1 MANILRSG
9 ARVAFTNSQV
19 VPATCSVASTSRT
32 EESMNDHINTLCKQR
47 FYREAL
53 EAFDLSHKN
62 SSFKISLKTYV
73 SLICAC
79 SSSRS
84 LAQGRKIHDHIL
96 RSNCKHDTI
105 LNNHILSMYGK
116 CGSLRDARQVF
127 DSMPQR
133 NLVSYTSVI
142 TGYSH
147 NGQEAE
153 AIKLY
158 LRMLRED
165 LVPDQYS
172 FGSIIKACAGAGDVV
187 LGKQLHAQV
196 IKLEPISHLVAQN
209 ALVSMYVSFNQI
221 SDASRVFSGI
231 PTKDIISWG
240 SIIAGFSQLGYELEA
255 LSYLKEMLSYGFFQ
269 PNEYI
274 FGSSL
279 KACSSLLRPDYGSQI
294 HVLCIKSGFSG
305 DAFAGCS
312 LCDMYA
318 RCGFLS
324 SARRVFHQIERP
336 DTASWNVIIAGLAN
350 HGYADEAVSFFS
362 QMRNSGFVV
371 PDAISLR
378 SLLCAQ
384 TNPTALRQG
393 MQIHSF
399 VIKYGFLSDLSV
411 CNSLLTMYN
420 YCCSDDLYRCFR
432 MFEDFRHNKA
442 DSVSWN
448 AVLAACLQHEQP
460 AEMLRLFKMMLLS
473 ECEPDHITM
482 GNLLR
487 GCVEI
492 SSLKLGSQVHC
503 YNLKTG
509 LVHEKFITNGL
520 IDMYAKCGSLGQA
533 RRVFDAMDNNRD
545 VVSWSSLIVGYAQ
558 SGFGEEAL
566 VLFKEMKSSG
576 IEPNHVTF
584 VGVLTACSH
593 VGLVEEGLKMYAIMQ
608 TEYGITPT
616 KEHCSCMVDLLA
628 RAGHLAEAEK
638 FIDEM
643 KLEPDVVVWK
653 TLLSAC
659 RTQGNVDLAQKA
671 AENILRIDPC
681 NSTAHVLLSGMYASA
696 GNWEDAALLRSSM
709 KKHDVKKVPGQSWI
723 EVEDKVHVFFA
734 EDVLH
739 PERDDI
745 YTVLH
750 NVWLQM
756 VDECKPQH
764 KKRVLQFL
772 DETGLTNLQV

>member
-1 MANILRSG
+1 MKMLRLG
-9 ARVAFTNSQV
+9 ARVSVSNSQI
-19 VPATCSVASTSRT
+19 PATSSVVSTIKT
-32 EESMNDHINTLCKQR
+32 EELMNDHINSLCR
-47 FYREAL
+47 NSFYREAL
-53 EAFDLSHKN
+53 EAFDFAQKN
-62 SSFKISLKTYV
+62 SSFKIRLRTYI

-96 RSNCKHDTI
+96 NSNCKYDTI

-116 CGSLRDARQVF
+116 CGSLRDAREVF
-127 DSMPQR
+127 DFMPER

-142 TGYSH
+142 TGYSQ

-153 AIKLY
+153 AIRLY
-158 LRMLRED
+158 LKMLQAD
-165 LVPDQYS
+165 LVPDQFA
-172 FGSIIKACAGAGDVV
+172 FGSIIKACACAGDVV

-196 IKLEPISHLVAQN
+196 IKLESSSHLIAQN
-209 ALVSMYVSFNQI
+209 ALIAMYVRFNQM
-221 SDASRVFSGI
+221 SDASKVFYGI
-231 PTKDIISWG
+231 PAKDLISWS
-240 SIIAGFSQLGYELEA
+240 SIIAGFSQLGFEFEA
-255 LSYLKEMLSYGFFQ
+255 LSHLKEMLSFGVFH

-294 HVLCIKSGFSG
+294 HGLCIKLELTGN
-305 DAFAGCS
+305 AIAGCS

-318 RCGFLS
+318 RCGFLD
-324 SARRVFHQIERP
+324 SARRVFNQIERP

-350 HGYADEAVSFFS
+350 NGYADEAVSIFS
-362 QMRNSGFVV
+362 QMRNSGFI

-384 TNPTALRQG
+384 TKPMALCQG

-399 VIKYGFLSDLSV
+399 IIKCGFLADLSV
-411 CNSLLTMYN
+411 CNSLLTMYTFCSDL
-420 YCCSDDLYRCFR
+420 YCCFNL
-432 MFEDFRHNKA
+432 FEDFRNKA

-448 AVLAACLQHEQP
+448 AILTACLQHEQP
-460 AEMLRLFKMMLLS
+460 VEMLRLFKLMLVS

-503 YNLKTG
+503 YSWKTG
-509 LVHEKFITNGL
+509 LVLEQFIKNGL

-533 RRVFDAMDNNRD
+533 RRIFDSMDNGD
-545 VVSWSSLIVGYAQ
+545 VVSWSTLIVGYAQ

-566 VLFKEMKSSG
+566 ILFREMKSSG
-576 IEPNHVTF
+576 IEPNRVTF

-593 VGLVEEGLKMYAIMQ
+593 VGLVEEGLKLYAIMQ
-608 TEYGITPT
+608 TEHGISPT
-616 KEHCSCMVDLLA
+616 KEHCSCVVDLLA
-628 RAGHLAEAEK
+628 RAGHLNEAK
-638 FIDEM
+638 RFIDEM

-659 RTQGNVDLAQKA
+659 KTQGNVDLAQKA
-671 AENILRIDPC
+671 AENILKIDPF
-681 NSTAHVLLSGMYASA
+681 NSTAHVLLCSMHASS

-709 KKHDVKKVPGQSWI
+709 KKHDVKKIPGQSWI
-723 EVEDKVHVFFA
+723 DVEDKIHIFFA

-750 NVWLQM
+750 NIWSQM
-756 VDECKPQH
+756 LDECNPQH
-764 KKRVLQFL
+764 KKRFQFIH
-772 DETGLTNLQV
+772 ETEKTNI

>member
-1 MANILRSG
+1 MEKMLRLG
-9 ARVAFTNSQV
+9 ARVSVSNSQI
-19 VPATCSVASTSRT
+19 PATSSVVSTIKT
-32 EESMNDHINTLCKQR
+32 EELMNDHINSLCR
-47 FYREAL
+47 NNFYREAL
-53 EAFDLSHKN
+53 EAFDFAQKN
-62 SSFKISLKTYV
+62 SSFKIRLRTYI

-96 RSNCKHDTI
+96 NSNCKYDTI

-116 CGSLRDARQVF
+116 CGSLRDAIEVF
-127 DSMPQR
+127 DFMPGR

-142 TGYSH
+142 TGYSQ
-147 NGQEAE
+147 NGKEAE
-153 AIKLY
+153 AIRLY
-158 LRMLRED
+158 LKMLQAD
-165 LVPDQYS
+165 LVPDQFA
-172 FGSIIKACAGAGDVV
+172 FGSIIKACASAGDVW

-196 IKLEPISHLVAQN
+196 IKLESSSHLIAQN
-209 ALVSMYVSFNQI
+209 ALIAMYVRFNQI
-221 SDASRVFSGI
+221 SDASKVFYGI
-231 PTKDIISWG
+231 PAKDLISWS
-240 SIIAGFSQLGYELEA
+240 SIIAGFSQLGFEFEA
-255 LSYLKEMLSYGFFQ
+255 LSHLKEMLSFGVFH

-294 HVLCIKSGFSG
+294 HGLCIKSELAGN
-305 DAFAGCS
+305 AIAGCS

-318 RCGFLS
+318 RCGFLN
-324 SARRVFHQIERP
+324 SARRVFNQIERP

-350 HGYADEAVSFFS
+350 NGYADEAVSVFS
-362 QMRNSGFVV
+362 QMRNSGFI

-384 TNPTALRQG
+384 TKPMALCQG

-399 VIKYGFLSDLSV
+399 IIKCGFLTDLSV
-411 CNSLLTMYN
+411 CNSLLTMYTFCSDL
-420 YCCSDDLYRCFR
+420 YCCFNLFA
-432 MFEDFRHNKA
+432 DFRNNA

-448 AVLAACLQHEQP
+448 AILMACLQHEQP
-460 AEMLRLFKMMLLS
+460 VEMLRLFKLMLVS

-492 SSLKLGSQVHC
+492 SSQKLGSQVHC
-503 YNLKTG
+503 YSLKTG
-509 LVHEKFITNGL
+509 VVLEQFIKNGL

-533 RRVFDAMDNNRD
+533 RRIFDSMDNGD
-545 VVSWSSLIVGYAQ
+545 VVSWSTLIVGYAQ

-566 VLFKEMKSSG
+566 TLFREMKSSG

-584 VGVLTACSH
+584 VGVFTACSH
-593 VGLVEEGLKMYAIMQ
+593 VGLVEEGLKLYAIMQ
-608 TEYGITPT
+608 TEHGISPT
-616 KEHCSCMVDLLA
+616 KEHCSCVVDLLA
-628 RAGHLAEAEK
+628 RAGHLNEAER

-659 RTQGNVDLAQKA
+659 KTKGNVELAQKA
-671 AENILRIDPC
+671 AENILKIDPF
-681 NSTAHVLLSGMYASA
+681 NSTAHVLLCSMHASS

-709 KKHDVKKVPGQSWI
+709 KKHDVKKIPGQSWI
-723 EVEDKVHVFFA
+723 EVEEKLHIFFA

-750 NVWLQM
+750 NIWSQM
-756 VDECKPQH
+756 LDECNPQN
-764 KKRVLQFL
+764 KKRLQFIH
-772 DETGLTNLQV
+772 ETG

>member
-1 MANILRSG
+1 MGKILRSG
-9 ARVAFTNSQV
+9 ARVAFSNSQV
-19 VPATCSVASTSRT
+19 PATSTVVSTIRT
-32 EESMNDHINTLCKQR
+32 EELMNDHINTLCKQK

-53 EAFDLSHKN
+53 EAFHFSHKN

-96 RSNCKHDTI
+96 KSNCKHDTI

-127 DSMPQR
+127 DLMPQR

-142 TGYSH
+142 TGYSQ

-158 LRMLRED
+158 LKMLQED

-172 FGSIIKACAGAGDVV
+172 FGSIIKACASYGDVG

-196 IKLEPISHLVAQN
+196 IKLEPTSHLVAQN
-209 ALVSMYVSFNQI
+209 ALISMYVSFNQI
-221 SDASRVFSGI
+221 SDASKVFSGI
-231 PTKDIISWG
+231 PMKDIISWG
-240 SIIAGFSQLGYELEA
+240 SVIAGFSQLGYELEA
-255 LSYLKEMLSYGFFQ
+255 LSCLKEMLSYGVFQ

-274 FGSSL
+274 YGSSL
-279 KACSSLLRPDYGSQI
+279 KACSNLLRPDYGSQI
-294 HVLCIKSGFSG
+294 HGLCIKSGFSG

-324 SARRVFHQIERP
+324 SARRVFYQIEKP

-350 HGYADEAVSFFS
+350 NGYADEAVSFFS
-362 QMRNSGFVV
+362 QMRNSGFT

-378 SLLCAQ
+378 SLLCGQ
-384 TNPTALRQG
+384 TNPMALCQG

-399 VIKYGFLSDLSV
+399 IIKYGFLTDLSV

-420 YCCSDDLYRCFR
+420 CCSDLYSCFR
-432 MFEDFRHNKA
+432 IFEDFRNKA

-448 AVLAACLQHEQP
+448 AILTACLQHEQP
-460 AEMLRLFKMMLLS
+460 AEVLRFFKLMFVS
-473 ECEPDHITM
+473 ECEPDHITT
-482 GNLLR
+482 GSLLR
-487 GCVEI
+487 ACVEI

-509 LVHEKFITNGL
+509 LVLEQFITNGL
-520 IDMYAKCGSLGQA
+520 IDMYAKCGSMEQA
-533 RRVFDAMDNNRD
+533 RRVFDSMDNRD
-545 VVSWSSLIVGYAQ
+545 VVSWSTLIVGYAQ
-558 SGFGEEAL
+558 SGFGDEAL
-566 VLFKEMKSSG
+566 TLFKEMKSSG

-593 VGLVEEGLKMYAIMQ
+593 VGLVEEGLKLYAIMQ
-608 TEYGITPT
+608 TEYGISPT
-616 KEHCSCMVDLLA
+616 KEHCSCIVDLLA
-628 RAGHLAEAEK
+628 RAGHLNEAEK
-638 FIDEM
+638 FINEM

-659 RTQGNVDLAQKA
+659 KTKGNVDLAQKA
-671 AENILRIDPC
+671 AENILKIDPF
-681 NSTAHVLLSGMYASA
+681 NSTAHVLLCGLHASS
-696 GNWEDAALLRSSM
+696 GNWEDAALLRSTM

-723 EVEDKVHVFFA
+723 EVKDQIHIFFA
-734 EDVLH
+734 EDVIH
-739 PERDDI
+739 SEKEDI

-750 NVWLQM
+750 NVWSQM
-756 VDECKPQH
+756 LDECHPQH
-764 KKRVLQFL
+764 KKRLQFI
-772 DETGLTNLQV
+772 DETG